1 MPASPTVRRIYSGT
15 PGNSIVTEIT
25 VKDDHGKSQSPQKRY
40 QRSANSAG
48 ADSPT
53 QSLRSPA
60 AHKSV
65 SPYVRSPSPQQRYNV
80 PSPGDSLPP
89 GRSSNSL
96 DKSFH
101 QSQKNLRQSH
111 LEEQC
116 SALTYELELAKAAN
130 QKMARKAE
138 SAVCKADRMDRD
150 HSALV
155 AERDAA
161 IARAEAAEEEYKQF
175 KSGEEYTGLHK
186 MKKDFHDKS
195 DECLDLRSQLAQAVE
210 QRDTAYSQLQQHAG
224 EHLVREHSSH
234 KVKVKTSS
242 FKVKGPS
249 FSMGSSSLGIEVTV
263 KAPSIEV
270 KVKAPG
276 MEIEVE
282 VNAKLSKHQK
292 KDMRE
297 SQEHAL
303 LKAFEELD
311 VDDTEFA
318 PRLDLRKQVQKFV
331 PKCAEVQQLV
341 EYIMNLDVMIIEKED
356 YESYVHDW
364 VEGELH

>member
-1 MPASPTVRRIYSGT
+1 VRRIYSGT

-40 QRSANSAG
+40 QRSTNSAG
-48 ADSPT
+48 ANSPT
-53 QSLRSPA
+53 QSMRSPA
-60 AHKSV
+60 AQKSV

-80 PSPGDSLPP
+80 PSPGDALPP

-138 SAVCKADRMDRD
+138 SAICKADRMDRD

-161 IARAEAAEEEYKQF
+161 IARAEAAEEEFKQF
-175 KSGEEYTGLHK
+175 KSGDEYTGFHK
-186 MKKDFHDKS
+186 MKKELHDKS
-195 DECLDLRSQLAQAVE
+195 DECLDLRSQLAAAVE
-210 QRDTAYSQLQQHAG
+210 QRDTAYSQLQQQAG
-224 EHLVREHSSH
+224 EHLVREHSSG
-234 KVKVKTSS
+234 KVKVKT
-242 FKVKGPS
+242 PS
-249 FSMGSSSLGIEVTV
+249 FSMGSSSMG
-263 KAPSIEV
+263 IEV
-270 KVKAPG
+270 KVKAPSFEVEVKAPG
-276 MEIEVE
+276 IEVE
-282 VNAKLSKHQK
+282 VDVKLSSHQK

-297 SQEHAL
+297 SQQHAL

-341 EYIMNLDVMIIEKED
+341 EYIMALDVMIIEKED

-364 VEGELH
+364 VDGDLH